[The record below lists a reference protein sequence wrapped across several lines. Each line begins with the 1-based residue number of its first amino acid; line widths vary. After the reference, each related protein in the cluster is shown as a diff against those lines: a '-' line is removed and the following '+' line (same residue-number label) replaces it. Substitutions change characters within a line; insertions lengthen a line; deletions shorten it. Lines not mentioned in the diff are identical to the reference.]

1 MLDADFVFIA
11 LPSHGNQVSELTRS
25 DPKLN
30 PARLD
35 QVRTMLQHEKSTTN
49 GETNGEQE
57 FVAAEASGGID
68 LHVVT
73 VPIGLGGDAML
84 AAGSARGTFPAKTE
98 KLLLNTGANQAAI
111 AFHQWLGEA
120 RSGTILRFTLPSGE
134 MADDD

>member
-49 GETNGEQE
+49 GERE

-111 AFHQWLGEA
+111 AFQQWLGEA
-120 RSGTILRFTLPSGE
+120 RRWDHLPLYSPVRGNGR
-134 MADDD
+134 